1 MTAIQSDASVMD
13 LARFYLGDIP
23 HIRELGMELVEVGCG
38 DATMR
43 LPYRSDLVGDPDT
56 GVLHGGAVTVL
67 IDSVCGLSVLS
78 AMRNPGPIATLDLRI
93 DYLKPATP
101 NEDLLAEAH
110 AYKVTNNIAF
120 IRASAWHSDPEDAV
134 AFCVC
139 TFMKNTKGPDFSS
152 SKVRDL
158 AK

>member
-1 MTAIQSDASVMD
+1 MTATESDSSVMD

-67 IDSVCGLSVLS
+67 IDSVCGLAVLS

-93 DYLKPATP
+93 DYLKPARVGEP
-101 NEDLLAEAH
+101 LH
-110 AYKVTNNIAF
+110 AQADCFRLTHQIAF
-120 IRASAWHSDPEDAV
+120 VRSTAFHQNPAEPV
-134 AFCVC
+134 AAAQA
-139 TFMKNTKGPDFSS
+139 TFVIKGEGGG
-152 SKVRDL
+152 L
-158 AK
+158 AADRRRS